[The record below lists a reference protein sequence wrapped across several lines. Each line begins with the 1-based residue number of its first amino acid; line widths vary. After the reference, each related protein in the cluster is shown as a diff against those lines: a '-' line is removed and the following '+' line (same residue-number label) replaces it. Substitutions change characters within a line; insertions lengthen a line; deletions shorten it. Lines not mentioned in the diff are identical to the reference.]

1 MHLEQ
6 QHAEFGPETSDASLV
21 DRTVDSE
28 GQITESSPVGSRRAK
43 SPSQRRLTAV
53 LKAEKAGASGA
64 TTTAESSAPGS
75 SRSRSPGSGG
85 RPHASMTNQPTSSFK
100 SSGRKSPSRTSR
112 LGSAKKAGSIPAFLS
127 FSFGWGG
134 KNKDDSPEMPKKV
147 APKLSEKEASAL
159 YTRLYNEKKE
169 IPDKD
174 PEETFKPKISKK
186 SLAIGA
192 KVHARES
199 GRMDRVAFLVKKGT
213 EELRERKHENGLL
226 MDPDRSAGD
235 VRTVPPN
242 EWFMDSFGRLS
253 KTGDRY
259 VRSIRKAEDDRIAEG
274 CTFKPT
280 LSKAT
285 RELVRNTPYLQHT
298 NFYDRGLEW
307 QERKK
312 RAIAAQAKARE
323 NEEERECTFRP
334 RTAGNAPAFVR
345 RIAAKKRAEK
355 MMIAGADPDDPDDL
369 LDGLGGAIASATSRS
384 KGWLPPT
391 QRPKKWEESL
401 GASYDPDEPTGAVG
415 ASTGRPST
423 TPGIFA
429 AWETP
434 GGVNGALVEVG
445 TEVRVVN
452 GIVLPQAPADHPGAR
467 STRKSGHVPLH
478 SSSSHYK
485 RRDEGVNEVDKLEDE
500 KIQSPDRVD
509 DLSAG
514 GVSPDYFEKLHLER
528 VQKARI
534 QEQEKVARLYK
545 HDGKNWENRVTKPK
559 PFNLGKRIG
568 TESDRFRALR
578 RPVSARLPGSS
589 LTASVSSLKNA
600 VYRDADED
608 PPGFEAYFDAVGR
621 RGPPGWND
629 QAGHRGDAV
638 TSGDEDESNE
648 EFFDAPAGMEGGR
661 GRMRE
666 RHNDAGWGSY
676 DY

>member
-1 MHLEQ
+1 M
-6 QHAEFGPETSDASLV
+6 
-21 DRTVDSE
+21 
-28 GQITESSPVGSRRAK
+28 
-43 SPSQRRLTAV
+43 
-53 LKAEKAGASGA
+53 
-64 TTTAESSAPGS
+64 
-75 SRSRSPGSGG
+75 
-85 RPHASMTNQPTSSFK
+85 
-100 SSGRKSPSRTSR
+100 
-112 LGSAKKAGSIPAFLS
+112 SIPAFLS

-134 KNKDDSPEMPKKV
+134 KNKDDSPEMPKKR
-147 APKLSEKEASAL
+147 APKLSEKEADAL
-159 YTRLYNEKKE
+159 YTRLYNEKKLTPE
-169 IPDKD
+169 RD

-192 KVHARES
+192 RVHARES
-199 GRMDRVAFLVKKGT
+199 GRMDRVEYLVKKGT
-213 EELRERKHENGLL
+213 EELRDRKHENGLH

-259 VRSIRKAEDDRIAEG
+259 VRSIRKAEDDKIAEG

-285 RELVRNTPYLQHT
+285 QELVKNTPYLQHT

-323 NEEERECTFRP
+323 DEEERECTFRP
-334 RTAGNAPAFVR
+334 RTAGDAPPFIR

-355 MMIAGADPDDPDDL
+355 MALVGVDADDDL
-369 LDGLGGAIASATSRS
+369 LDGIGGAIASATSRS

-391 QRPKKWEESL
+391 QRPKKWEETL
-401 GASYDPDEPTGAVG
+401 GVGYDPNEPTGAV
-415 ASTGRPST
+415 TGRAVMLGGA
-423 TPGIFA
+423 TPGA
-429 AWETP
+429 TPLGWETP
-434 GGVNGALVEVG
+434 GGEGGAVVVQVG
-445 TEVRVVN
+445 AEVRVVN
-452 GIVLPQAPADHPGAR
+452 GIVLPHAPADHPGAR

-478 SSSSHYK
+478 SAASHYR

-500 KIQSPDRVD
+500 KLQSPDIVD
-509 DLSAG
+509 DAG

-534 QEQEKVARLYK
+534 QEQEKIARLYR

-559 PFNLGKRIG
+559 PFSFNRRGEG
-568 TESDRFRALR
+568 DRFKALR
-578 RPVSARLPGSS
+578 RPVSGRLPGSS

-600 VYRDADED
+600 VYRDVDED
-608 PPGFEAYFDAVGR
+608 PPGFEAYYDAVGAR
-621 RGPPGWND
+621 RGPPGWSKGAPTG
-629 QAGHRGDAV
+629 AGGANF
-638 TSGDEDESNE
+638 SGDEDESQE

-661 GRMRE
+661 GRHDMRE
-666 RHNDAGWGSY
+666 KHNDAGWGSY